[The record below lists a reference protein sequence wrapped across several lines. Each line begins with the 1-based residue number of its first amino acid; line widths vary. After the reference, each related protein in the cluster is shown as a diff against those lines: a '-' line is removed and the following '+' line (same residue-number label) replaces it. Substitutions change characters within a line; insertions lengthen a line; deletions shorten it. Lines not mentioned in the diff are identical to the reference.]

1 MIDIKPEKDSQLY
14 LSEANCM
21 QEKSWNLI
29 VIIVLVSILV
39 TVLTSISILL
49 VYRKR
54 RESLKEIVEE
64 NHYYGKETVPYGDED
79 ENEQTE
85 IVDTNDYYET
95 ISNNPTLP

>member
-1 MIDIKPEKDSQLY
+1 
-14 LSEANCM
+14 M

>member
-1 MIDIKPEKDSQLY
+1 
-14 LSEANCM
+14 M

-85 IVDTNDYYET
+85 IVDANDYYET